1 MKKVSNVFKFRTDSL
16 LSMTNLK
23 SGDSP
28 FDSLSKA
35 KNDIMDNIRDATYA
49 NMNLT
54 AIAKMMAEAYSDPQ
68 VRQVNIFIY

>member
-1 MKKVSNVFKFRTDSL
+1 
-16 LSMTNLK
+16 MTNLK